1 MRKTNTPSYK
11 QHIGRWGERV
21 AERYLREH
29 GLELLACNVRTHYG
43 EIDLVMKQGQELVF
57 VEVKARTNDT
67 YGMPEAAL
75 TENKR
80 AHLLAAIEAYLLTQ
94 DQPESQWRVD
104 VVSVRGK
111 PGETDVEITWF
122 ENALA

>member
-1 MRKTNTPSYK
+1 MSKRNTPSYK
-11 QHIGRWGERV
+11 QQIGRWGERV
-21 AERYLREH
+21 AEMYLREH

-67 YGMPEAAL
+67 YGMPESAL

-80 AHLLAAIEAYLLTQ
+80 AHLLAAIEAYLLTL

-104 VVSVRGK
+104 VVAVRGK
-111 PGETDVEITWF
+111 PGEVNVEITWF